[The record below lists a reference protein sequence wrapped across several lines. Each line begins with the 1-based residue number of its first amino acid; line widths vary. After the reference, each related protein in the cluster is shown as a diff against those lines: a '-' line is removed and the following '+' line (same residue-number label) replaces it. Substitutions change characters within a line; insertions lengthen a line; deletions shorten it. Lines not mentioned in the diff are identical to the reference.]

1 MNDEKRERPE
11 DMSEEAKI
19 RDRWRNRLK
28 HTDIAKM
35 EDAIADT
42 ITKLVNDP
50 QVFYTCHIYKIDY
63 DAMIGGADLSL
74 KLSWKVRET
83 KD

>member
-1 MNDEKRERPE
+1 MNDENKERPKG
-11 DMSEEAKI
+11 MSEEAKI

-28 HTDIAKM
+28 HIDIAKM

-42 ITKLVNDP
+42 ITKLANDP
-50 QVFYTCHIYKIDY
+50 KIFYACHIYKIDY
-63 DAMIGGADLSL
+63 DDTIGGADISL

>member
-1 MNDEKRERPE
+1 MSDEEKKRPE
-11 DMSEEAKI
+11 GMSQEKEE
-19 RDRWRNRLK
+19 RESWRNRLK
-28 HTDIAKM
+28 HIDIAKM

-50 QVFYTCHIYKIDY
+50 QIFYTCHIFKIDY
-63 DAMIGGADLSL
+63 EATIGGANLSL